1 MTHVITS
8 LCMYDA
14 SCVEVCPVDCIVPG
28 KPMEEWPTFYI
39 DPETCIDCGACV
51 PECPQEAI
59 FMEDEVPSAYKA
71 HGDERMNMAAGI
83 EGYDEVYETED
94 VDGVTH
100 TLKHTRVLD
109 EGEVVDLT
117 PAIQLNEDYFTDGP
131 GYDSLD

>member
-1 MTHVITS
+1 
-8 LCMYDA
+8 
-14 SCVEVCPVDCIVPG
+14 
-28 KPMEEWPTFYI
+28 MEEWPTFYI

-51 PECPQEAI
+51 PECPQDAI
-59 FMEDEVPSAYKA
+59 FMEDEVPSAYEA

-83 EGYDEVYETED
+83 EGYDEDYESED
-94 VDGVTH
+94 INGVIH